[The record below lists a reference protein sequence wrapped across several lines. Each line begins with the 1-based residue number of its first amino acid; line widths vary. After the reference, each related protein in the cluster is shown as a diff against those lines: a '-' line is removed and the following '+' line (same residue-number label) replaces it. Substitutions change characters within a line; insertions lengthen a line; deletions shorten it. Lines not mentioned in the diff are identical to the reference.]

1 MLPCL
6 AFGQAFNCTVNDG
19 VCFAGVFSDPES
31 CAHFYRCVQDAVD
44 GCLQTREQCP
54 EFFAFDKDAHRC
66 LLATQ
71 TNCDGN

>member
-6 AFGQAFNCTVNDG
+6 VFGQAFNCTVNDG